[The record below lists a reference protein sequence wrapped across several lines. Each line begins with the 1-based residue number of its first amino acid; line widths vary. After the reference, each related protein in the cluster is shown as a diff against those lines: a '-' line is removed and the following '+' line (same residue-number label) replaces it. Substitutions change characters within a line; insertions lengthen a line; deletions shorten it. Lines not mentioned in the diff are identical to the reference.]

1 MSELVNK
8 WSCYLKV
15 IVDLGK
21 QKSRRKHLIRQ
32 LLRASG
38 KDLVL
43 CIAEVFHNIIHLSFD
58 LNAWERELFVQRAE
72 QVFELSALT
81 GSRRDVETI
90 ILHWSL
96 VRLGLEAALGAL
108 KQ

>member
-58 LNAWERELFVQRAE
+58 LDAWERELFVQRAA
-72 QVFELSALT
+72 QVFELSELR
-81 GSRRDVETI
+81 GSRRDIEKVI
-90 ILHWSL
+90 RYWST
-96 VRLGLEAALGAL
+96 VRLGLEAALGAIE
-108 KQ
+108 Q